1 MNPNKKTTS
10 KSCVY
15 AEKEPLCVPCVGC
28 SEIWYGE
35 ENNRFKKTP
44 QTNADRIRAMSDE
57 ELAELL
63 YETETQYLPIGL
75 HVENGWPE
83 WLKKEVGND

>member
-1 MNPNKKTTS
+1 MRMNCM
-10 KSCVY
+10 SCDHQLICKNADDDEFHV
-15 AEKEPLCVPCVGC
+15 C
-28 SEIWYGE
+28 SMYDPVI
-35 ENNRFKKTP
+35 RR
-44 QTNADRIRAMSDE
+44 TNADRIRSMSDE

-83 WLKKEVGND
+83 WLKQEV